1 MSQNALLKVLTAV
14 AVIAA
19 LISFGSAIYL
29 VNDNASLKQ
38 QLADSSGAQHGIQL
52 EQPAIPR
59 PVVKTTEENS
69 EELAALN
76 AYIDRLEA
84 ENQNLKQQLANSQ
97 QARPGRQNRQRGPRM
112 DMEQMKESD
121 PERYERIMSFRE
133 NMQKAMQERAQR
145 RNDYFASLDTS
156 KLSAEQR
163 STLSDYQTLLG
174 EVETT
179 MTNGGDF
186 RDMREAGMELWRM
199 RGDVQNILV
208 ENLGAQLGADG
219 ETLKQGLQQISEI
232 TGGFGNPFQGLP
244 QMGGFGGGPGGPG
257 GRGGRGG
264 R

>member
-19 LISFGSAIYL
+19 FISFGSAIYL

-38 QLADSSGAQHGIQL
+38 QLADSSGAQPGIQL
-52 EQPAIPR
+52 EQPVIPR

-179 MTNGGDF
+179 MANGGDF

-219 ETLKQGLQQISEI
+219 ENLKQGLQQISEI

-244 QMGGFGGGPGGPG
+244 QMGGFGGGPGG
-257 GRGGRGG
+257 RGGRGG